1 MYSTEDFITEPKGL
15 EMRLKRVKAVIQVQK
30 QIASPP
36 KPLEMA
42 PLDSRLTKLHHSLK
56 TLFQEVLLTKL
67 NFIFSPILVAHKVL
81 NER

>member
-1 MYSTEDFITEPKGL
+1 MEPEGL
-15 EMRLKRVKAVIQVQK
+15 EIRLKRVKALIQIQK

-42 PLDSRLTKLHHSLK
+42 PLGCQLTELQHSFK
-56 TLFQEVLLTKL
+56 TAFQEFSLTKL
-67 NFIFSPILVAHKVL
+67 NFIFSPRSVAHRVL

>member
-1 MYSTEDFITEPKGL
+1 MYSTEDFIMEPKGL

-42 PLDSRLTKLHHSLK
+42 PLGSHLT
-56 TLFQEVLLTKL
+56 
-67 NFIFSPILVAHKVL
+67 
-81 NER
+81 